1 MNSGSPRFM
10 TRGDLTWAT
19 HRVLKQKQLHHH
31 HTTSEGG
38 TREMKHTGLSLASLD
53 QQSDVTEV
61 RDEKSSIFNMGQV
74 RNGFA

>member
-1 MNSGSPRFM
+1 MNSGSPGFV

-31 HTTSEGG
+31 HTTSEDGI
-38 TREMKHTGLSLASLD
+38 REKVRTELPPASLD

-61 RDEKSSIFNMGQV
+61 RDEKSSIFNTGQV